1 MTYTRAIIYNKY
13 RMKKS
18 RYYTNVPGVVAAL
31 LLYKKIFNI
40 KAVFVRFRVFED
52 TESMSMK

>member
-1 MTYTRAIIYNKY
+1 M
-13 RMKKS
+13 
-18 RYYTNVPGVVAAL
+18 PGVVAAL

-52 TESMSMK
+52 AQLRNIFIFRAFAGILDILSSQKTAL